1 MVLIAGGCAGR
12 LQPVEMPM
20 EMTPSP
26 SHSAKW
32 EHLSEIHPGDWF
44 HVLNQGDDALDWR
57 LRAID
62 SAVES
67 IDLQTFIWELD
78 GAGSMVRD
86 HLLAAA
92 ERGAKEQELAQE
104 KAVVVIKEAKEQART
119 IIAQAE
125 KRNAE
130 IVDAAKDEAKEEADR
145 ILVAAKAEVEQEINR
160 AKEELRG
167 KVIDLAL
174 AGASKIL
181 EREVKIEDHNASLEK
196 LSANL

>member
-1 MVLIAGGCAGR
+1 MNINLTLIGQSITFA
-12 LQPVEMPM
+12 VFV
-20 EMTPSP
+20 
-26 SHSAKW
+26 
-32 EHLSEIHPGDWF
+32 WF
-44 HVLNQGDDALDWR
+44 CMKFIWPPIVAALDER
-57 LRAID
+57 KQKIA
-62 SAVES
+62 
-67 IDLQTFIWELD
+67 D
-78 GAGSMVRD
+78 G
-86 HLLAAA
+86 LAAA

-104 KAVVVIKEAKEQART
+104 KAIVVIKEAKEQART

-130 IVDAAKDEAKEEADR
+130 IVDAAKDEAKQEADR
-145 ILVAAKAEVEQEINR
+145 IIVAAKAEVEQEINR

-167 KVIDLAL
+167 KVVDLAL